1 MSNEAEKQC
10 DQCCPGG
17 LSQQAGHSQHTTGS
31 ARTLRRSGRDNRTV
45 IRCLE
50 QSEACPTQHQTQ
62 NDTNIGRL
70 RSQTGKREKPDGK
83 QSHPDTSQDTGWMRS
98 TRYPANGAV
107 TSVANGHG
115 VSRSPVMT
123 SLCPKVFWRK
133 KGKETIAVICAMKE
147 QMEVR
152 MDSRKIGIRSRSRGS
167 SGVVCVSCRARSRY
181 RPLPTQ
187 SVE

>member
-1 MSNEAEKQC
+1 MSDEAEKQC
-10 DQCCPGG
+10 DQCCSGG
-17 LSQQAGHSQHTTGS
+17 LSQQASHSQHTTGS

-45 IRCLE
+45 VRCLK
-50 QSEACPTQHQTQ
+50 QSESCATQHQTQ

-70 RSQTGKREKPDGK
+70 GSETESEKSPTANRAIPTLPK
-83 QSHPDTSQDTGWMRS
+83 IPGWMRS

-133 KGKETIAVICAMKE
+133 KAKKPSLSFV
-147 QMEVR
+147 
-152 MDSRKIGIRSRSRGS
+152 
-167 SGVVCVSCRARSRY
+167 
-181 RPLPTQ
+181 L
-187 SVE
+187 